1 MSRPGELMMPTFEI
15 RPGRGVGPVELGM
28 TISEA
33 ISALQRELGQR
44 IDPSE
49 IYLGADRTRARLP
62 PERAVHLLLDRDQA
76 VEAIELA
83 GPPPDSQML
92 GHEPP
97 FSVLYGGMDVFPD
110 SRPRAG

>member
-33 ISALQRELGQR
+33 ISALERELGQR

-76 VEAIELA
+76 VETIELA
-83 GPPPDSQML
+83 GPPPNKYSDKSL
-92 GHEPP
+92 H
-97 FSVLYGGMDVFPD
+97 
-110 SRPRAG
+110 SRCSTAAWTSCGLKAGSWLS